1 MKNNKSGISK
11 LTRSLLVLSVIL
23 VFQNHLS
30 AQSIS
35 VYQYRHVPAD
45 KVNDFIY
52 RETTYWSE
60 VAQKGI
66 ENGNLEFWA
75 LLQKVGGY
83 DLENSSNF
91 LFVNTFKD
99 LDNMGNVWNA
109 SAVFP
114 DVPMDEI
121 ETGSLSTTTS
131 MFFLRGEGWEQ
142 HDGAVPDNDFRFIK
156 MNYINS
162 SNPANLISLEKEYWS
177 PFIKSAMNENKT
189 SQRAWGNATVL
200 SPSGEDIKFNTVS
213 YDIYPSLKEALDPR
227 WDESVVFPQEGLN
240 KINELELNR
249 RGSVVYRIVKVVS
262 AN

>member
-1 MKNNKSGISK
+1 MKNTKSSISLLK
-11 LTRSLLVLSVIL
+11 RSLLLLTMVLI
-23 VFQNHLS
+23 FQSQLS

-45 KVNDFIY
+45 KVDEFIF

-66 ENGNLEFWA
+66 DKGNLEFWA

-99 LDNMGNVWNA
+99 LDNMGDTWNA

-114 DVPMDEI
+114 DVPMSEM

-131 MFFLRGEGWEQ
+131 MIFVSPQGWEQ
-142 HDGAVPDNDFRFIK
+142 HDGAVPMNDYKFIK

-162 SNPANLISLEKEYWS
+162 SNPSNLVALEKEHWG
-177 PFIKSAMNENKT
+177 PFIKAAMNEDKT
-189 SQRAWGNATVL
+189 SQRAWGNAIIL
-200 SPSGEDIKFNTVS
+200 SPSGDDIKFNS
-213 YDIYPSLKEALDPR
+213 ISFDIYPSLKEALSPR
-227 WDESVVFPQEGLN
+227 WDDSVVFPEEGLS
-240 KINELELNR
+240 KINELELSR
-249 RGSVVYRIVKVVS
+249 RGGVVYRIVKVVS